1 MSLLKKL
8 KKINRGQTTV
18 VRETVKNPNSVQAE
32 QQNAA
37 FRMLTGTYV
46 LLQRVLRARDIIYIN
61 RQNPLTKRVEKV
73 HEKYMDALVANLV
86 SSVEKTDEFFRE
98 KLLVNRGE
106 DVTAVDEIAHY
117 FYEVIDGMER
127 MSLRDLEVLTKVVKT
142 MLTAG
147 RYMHLDS
154 EEAYLGT
161 LLTAAQHGLELGQQ
175 GRKKVTIND
184 IKKLVKP
191 IENGNEN
198 I

>member
-8 KKINRGQTTV
+8 KKINRGQTTI
-18 VRETVKNPNSVQAE
+18 VRETVKDPTETQAE

-61 RQNPLTKRVEKV
+61 RQNPLTKKVEKV
-73 HEKYMDALVANLV
+73 HEKHMDALVANLV
-86 SSVEKTDEFFRE
+86 SSVEKTDSFFRE
-98 KLLVNRGE
+98 NLLVNRGE

-161 LLTAAQHGLELGQQ
+161 LLTAAQHGLELGQK
-175 GRKKVTIND
+175 GRKKVTLND
-184 IKKLVKP
+184 IKKLIKP
-191 IENGNEN
+191 VENGKF
-198 I
+198 

>member
-8 KKINRGQTTV
+8 KKINRGQATI
-18 VRETVKNPNSVQAE
+18 VRETVKNPTETQAE

-61 RQNPLTKRVEKV
+61 RQNPLTKKVEKV
-73 HEKYMDALVANLV
+73 HEKHMDALVANLV
-86 SSVEKTDEFFRE
+86 SSVEKTDAFFRE
-98 KLLVNRGE
+98 NLLVNRGE

-161 LLTAAQHGLELGQQ
+161 LLTAAQHGLELGHK
-175 GRKKVTIND
+175 GRKKVTLND
-184 IKKLVKP
+184 IKKLIKP
-191 IENGNEN
+191 IENGKEN
-198 I
+198 